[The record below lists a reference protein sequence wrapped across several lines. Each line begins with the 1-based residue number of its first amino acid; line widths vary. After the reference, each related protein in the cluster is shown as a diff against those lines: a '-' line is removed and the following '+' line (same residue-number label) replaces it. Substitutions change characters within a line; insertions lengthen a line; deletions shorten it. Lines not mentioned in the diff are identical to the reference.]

1 MSDLRG
7 TVVWVLRSET
17 RALRPGPTCREGAR
31 DTAGLGKRGERPVHF
46 AELTSVATSALVW
59 AGRHYFPVFYRKASE
74 RGRLRPRPHRESPQ
88 TGGRR
93 TLRTKCSEGLCAH
106 SPQPLESLP
115 GQPPAGTPLL
125 ESARVPRPSLE
136 KRRGGGGVPRAG
148 LCNPSGPAHSLGT
161 PACPCPPWGGGGG
174 RPGSSRLF
182 STTGS
187 HNSQNQVQLAGFPNT
202 PGGGGELGRGN
213 AGQGEVWWPP
223 WGCCGAPG
231 AGGSWGSP
239 GAVEAPANG
248 DAWEDSPLAF
258 PRQLRCLLPSR
269 GHSKA
274 GKTKAQR
281 GDASCPRSHSQG
293 LGLTLKLS
301 L

>member
-115 GQPPAGTPLL
+115 GQLPAGTPLL

-174 RPGSSRLF
+174 TNRTFSRRSNVGDSVSDMNFRAPPRIGQSIHSLRIILMRMKI
-182 STTGS
+182 T
-187 HNSQNQVQLAGFPNT
+187 PNIALN
-202 PGGGGELGRGN
+202 PGG
-213 AGQGEVWWPP
+213 
-223 WGCCGAPG
+223 CGLSTG
-231 AGGSWGSP
+231 TGH
-239 GAVEAPANG
+239 
-248 DAWEDSPLAF
+248 
-258 PRQLRCLLPSR
+258 LRNLR
-269 GHSKA
+269 TA
-274 GKTKAQR
+274 KT
-281 GDASCPRSHSQG
+281 
-293 LGLTLKLS
+293 
-301 L
+301 